1 MQEEPQ
7 MTQRFRTIGVLAAA
21 SLALMPVAFAQ
32 TSTPAREAAT
42 SVNPTPMPPG
52 SVARD
57 ALGMGGG
64 PASPLMRSPVA
75 TMPVGTMPG
84 AVMPGFS
91 APNAAMP
98 GTAGL
103 APVVPPVT
111 LIDPRLVDLPDAA
124 ETARQRQ
131 AADRQRLEAVPAPG
145 TPPGTQ
151 PATTGAVR

>member
-1 MQEEPQ
+1 

-32 TSTPAREAAT
+32 TATPAREAAT

-75 TMPVGTMPG
+75 TMPVATMPVATMPG

-131 AADRQRLEAVPAPG
+131 AADRQRSEAVPALG